1 VATVAAAGS
10 MVIADALLS
19 RRPTMPSVSPAA
31 RAILARV
38 VLMAE
43 SSTSLNAHKI
53 IYQAVSERE
62 LKLSF
67 T

>member
-1 VATVAAAGS
+1 VAAVAAAGS
-10 MVIADALLS
+10 MIIADALLP

-43 SSTSLNAHKI
+43 SSTALNAHI
-53 IYQAVSERE
+53 LR
-62 LKLSF
+62 
-67 T
+67 